1 MVMAKIPKRG
11 SSGSN
16 KIPIEIKGFSGI
28 NKSHTRKNSQ
38 SSIGKN
44 FYTKNGA
51 LFTRPGLVEISDPP
65 SVTAPI
71 YSIHSCKQA
80 QLTERLIVQS
90 GSELHHRTDELNP
103 WALLA
108 SSVSGYA
115 YGNVW
120 RDQLILSFGAKVLDY
135 SIDTASASD
144 LRGGATDMPGCLFT
158 ATWEDYLWTIPGPNW
173 APAYKTQFNGYQYE
187 PVDPEVPDGE
197 QRIVDR
203 DIIEWP
209 EEYNVPMSDGTSLMA
224 AFPFGSSLFCI
235 TGASTWHIYGNNE
248 DDFKVH
254 QGSRVGA
261 YENGEF
267 CPAALVADMPMWLG
281 NDHKIYR
288 YTGSVVEPISQPID
302 DLLEEEFAVVGLIP
316 RVYSLDN
323 KFWLFALRN
332 ILITDADEET
342 TNCYV
347 YDPAEREWYLY
358 VFAGHILSAG
368 IYDGKIHL
376 GTKAGKV
383 LVMDDT
389 VITDDSAD
397 VSTSL
402 TLSPLNMQGR
412 DINAKTLHLTADPK
426 NDIDIAVYSSVDGE
440 DEVYQGTVSF
450 EEGVLSTQ
458 DIRVSAKGKNIS
470 LRLESTDRV
479 DELQSATLTVVPKRL
494 K

>member
-1 MVMAKIPKRG
+1 MVVAQIPKRG
-11 SSGSN
+11 NSGNN
-16 KIPIEIKGFSGI
+16 KKPIDIKGFGGI
-28 NKSHTRKNSQ
+28 NKSHTRNVKQ
-38 SSIGKN
+38 PSIGKN

-80 QLTERLIVQS
+80 QLTERLIIQS

-108 SSVSGYA
+108 SSISGYG

-120 RDQLILSFGAKVLDY
+120 RDHLILSFGAKVLDY
-135 SIDTASASD
+135 SIETASASD
-144 LRGGATDMPGCLFT
+144 LRGGATAMPGCLFT
-158 ATWEDYLWTIPGPNW
+158 ATWKDYLWTIPGPNW

-197 QRIVDR
+197 QQIVDR
-203 DIIEWP
+203 DITEWP

-224 AFPFGSSLFCI
+224 GLPLGSSLFCI

-248 DDFKVH
+248 DDFEVH

-261 YENGEF
+261 YENGDF
-267 CPAALVADMPMWLG
+267 CPAALVSDMPMWLG
-281 NDHKIYR
+281 NDRKVYR

-302 DLLEEEFAVVGLIP
+302 DLLEDEFAEAGLIP

-332 ILITDADEET
+332 ILVGDTDKET

-347 YDPAEREWYLY
+347 YDPAEREWYIY
-358 VFAGHILSAG
+358 EFSGHILSAG

-376 GTKAGKV
+376 GTKEGKI

-389 VITDDSAD
+389 VVVDDEVDIT
-397 VSTSL
+397 TSL
-402 TLSPLNMQGR
+402 TVGPLNSQGR
-412 DINAKTLHLTADPK
+412 VMNTKTLHLTADPA
-426 NDIDIAVYSSVDGE
+426 NDIDIAVYTSVDGE
-440 DEVYQGTVSF
+440 AEVSQGTVSF

-458 DIRVSAKGKNIS
+458 KIRINARGKNIS
-470 LRLESTDRV
+470 VRLESTNKV
-479 DELQSATLTVVPKRL
+479 DELQSATLTVIPKAL